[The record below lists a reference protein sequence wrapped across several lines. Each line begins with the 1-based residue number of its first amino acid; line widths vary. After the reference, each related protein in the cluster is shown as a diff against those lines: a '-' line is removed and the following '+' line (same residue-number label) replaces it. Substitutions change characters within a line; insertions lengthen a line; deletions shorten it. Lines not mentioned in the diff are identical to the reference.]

1 MSVKLEDF
9 ATKQE
14 LFAYLATNE
23 KRLTAEK
30 RFKPTKKYVDFGTVS
45 DTPTKTATTKADGQP
60 LQVSESEEDSIERTI
75 IGNTFGWCDSQMD
88 VLFSGCATKSIKE
101 NGAKGKDLIY
111 HLQDHE
117 TCMEDR
123 VGYLGDI
130 YEREFSLTDL
140 GLNMAGT
147 TKCLV
152 FDTSVKK
159 YLNESLY
166 YQYRDGKVKQHSI
179 GLQYVKIFMCINDP
193 NQGEFFTNWNKY
205 FQDVINKDTVLASGY
220 FWAVTEIKLFE
231 VSSVLWGSNGLT
243 NTLEPEQ
250 KNSEPA
256 QKATQ
261 NISQPTVEVTDVVVT
276 DKIKNLKFF

>member
-9 ATKQE
+9 TTKE
-14 LFAYLATNE
+14 DLFNYLATNE

-30 RFKPTKKYVDFGTVS
+30 RFRPIKKYVDFGTIS
-45 DTPTKTATTKADGQP
+45 NTPTKTATTKAEGQP
-60 LQVSESEEDSIERTI
+60 IQVVENEEDSIERTI

-101 NGAKGKDLIY
+101 NGVKGKDLIY

-130 YEREFSLTDL
+130 YEREFSLMDL

-147 TKCLV
+147 TKCLC

-179 GLQYVKIFMCINDP
+179 GLQYVKIFMCINDS
-193 NQGEFFTNWNKY
+193 NQGEYFVNWNKY
-205 FQDVINKDTVLASGY
+205 FQDVINKDKVLASGY

-231 VSSVLWGSNGLT
+231 VSSVLWGANELT

-250 KNSEPA
+250 KNSEPTLEV
-256 QKATQ
+256 TQ
-261 NISQPTVEVTDVVVT
+261 NISQPTVEVTDVT
-276 DKIKNLKFF
+276 SYIKSKKFI